1 MVALETDKSYGSVDL
16 AMGIRKTDSAA
27 PARRSEK
34 DGGLGRALGCV
45 TALVDDLRKLFVN
58 MPAKAQL
65 VVIQKHQDVE
75 IFFARKPGKFERVAV
90 FPASARANDLA
101 KISRRLGRVPADKTV
116 LRIAS
121 DRAIRKV
128 ISLPSSALSYLP
140 SIVRNKVESIS
151 PWQSADM
158 LWGYRLIDASAASD
172 SIAIE
177 IGMTGS
183 EPVKM
188 LASGLKVAGINVGRI
203 EFGDSAGLGDHISV
217 FSAMPVRSERK
228 SRSVLVAAGALGA
241 FAIVAGLA
249 GGLQAW
255 TAQKE
260 LRSTG
265 AELQKLQALLDD
277 RSAADGQTTAVSTAV
292 ALAARKQEDVPLI
305 VILKELTQLIPDG
318 TWLQSINF
326 SDGRLTIN
334 GKGGPVSQVISA
346 LENSPFLQDVN
357 FAAAT
362 QRDTADNQDSFSISA
377 TISPAKGEK

>member
-1 MVALETDKSYGSVDL
+1 MVTFEMEKSYGSIDL
-16 AMGIRKTDSAA
+16 TMGIRKIDRAA

-34 DGGLGRALGCV
+34 DGGLGRVLGCV
-45 TALVDDLRKLFVN
+45 TALVDDLRKLFLS
-58 MPAKAQL
+58 MPTKAQL
-65 VVIQKHQDVE
+65 VIIQKHEDVE
-75 IFFARKPGKFERVAV
+75 IFLASKSGKFERVAA
-90 FPASARANDLA
+90 FPASARAIDLA
-101 KISRRLGRVPADKTV
+101 KISRRLGRVPADRTV
-116 LRIAS
+116 LRVAS

-128 ISLPSSALSYLP
+128 ISLPSSALSFLP

-188 LASGLKVAGINVGRI
+188 LASDLNAAGINVGRI
-203 EFGDSAGLGDHISV
+203 EFGDSPGLGDHIGV
-217 FSAMPVRSERK
+217 FSAMPTGSVRK
-228 SRSVLVAAGALGA
+228 SRSVLVAASVLGT
-241 FAIVAGLA
+241 FAIVTGLT

-265 AELQKLQALLDD
+265 VELQKLQVTLDD
-277 RSAADGQTTAVSTAV
+277 RSAAVGQTTAVSTAV

-318 TWLQSINF
+318 TWLQSISF

-334 GKGGPVSQVISA
+334 GKGGPVSPIISA

-362 QRDTADNQDSFSISA
+362 QRDSANSQDSFSISA
-377 TISPAKGEK
+377 TISPAKGAK

>member
-1 MVALETDKSYGSVDL
+1 MVALETSELPESVDL
-16 AMGIRKTDSAA
+16 TMGIRKIDSAT

-34 DGGLGRALGCV
+34 DGGLGRVLGCV

-58 MPAKAQL
+58 MPTKAQL

-75 IFFARKPGKFERVAV
+75 IFFARKPGKFERVAL
-90 FPASARANDLA
+90 FPASARASDLA

-128 ISLPSSALSYLP
+128 ISLPSSALSFLP

-151 PWQSADM
+151 PWQSADL

-188 LASGLKVAGINVGRI
+188 LASDLKVAGINIGRI
-203 EFGDSAGLGDHISV
+203 EFGDSADFGDHIGV
-217 FSAMPVRSERK
+217 FSAMPVGSERK
-228 SRSVLVAAGALGA
+228 SRSVLVAAGVLGA
-241 FAIVAGLA
+241 FAIVTGLT

-260 LRSTG
+260 SRSTG
-265 AELQKLQALLDD
+265 VELQKLQAMLDD
-277 RSAADGQTTAVSTAV
+277 RSAADGQTTVVSTAA

-362 QRDTADNQDSFSISA
+362 QRDTVDNQDSFSISA
-377 TISPAKGEK
+377 TISSAKGER

>member
-1 MVALETDKSYGSVDL
+1 MVALETEKSYESVDL
-16 AMGIRKTDSAA
+16 TMGIRKTNRVA
-27 PARRSEK
+27 PVRRSEK
-34 DGGLGRALGCV
+34 DGDLGRVLGCV
-45 TALVDDLRKLFVN
+45 TALVDDLRKLFLS
-58 MPAKAQL
+58 MPTKAQL

-75 IFFARKPGKFERVAV
+75 IFFASKPGKFERVAV
-90 FPASARANDLA
+90 LPASARANDLA
-101 KISRRLGRVPADKTV
+101 RISRSLGRVPADKTV

-128 ISLPSSALSYLP
+128 ISLPSSALSFLP

-188 LASGLKVAGINVGRI
+188 LASDLKVAGINVGRI
-203 EFGDSAGLGDHISV
+203 EFGDSADLGDHIAV
-217 FSAMPVRSERK
+217 FSTMTAGSQRK
-228 SRSVLVAAGALGA
+228 SRSVLVAAGVLGA
-241 FAIVAGLA
+241 SAIVAGLA

-255 TAQKE
+255 TAQRE
-260 LRSTG
+260 LLSTG
-265 AELQKLQALLDD
+265 SELQKLQVMLDN

-305 VILKELTQLIPDG
+305 VILKELTQSIPDG
-318 TWLQSINF
+318 TWLQSISF

-334 GKGGPVSQVISA
+334 GKGGPVSPIISA

-362 QRDTADNQDSFSISA
+362 QREAADNQDSFSISA
-377 TISPAKGEK
+377 NVSPAKGDE

>member
-1 MVALETDKSYGSVDL
+1 MVALETEKSYGSVDL
-16 AMGIRKTDSAA
+16 TMGIRKTDSAA
-27 PARRSEK
+27 PPRRSEK
-34 DGGLGRALGCV
+34 DGGPGRVLGCV

-65 VVIQKHQDVE
+65 VVIQRHQDVE

-90 FPASARANDLA
+90 FPTPARANDLA

-128 ISLPSSALSYLP
+128 ISLPSSALSFLP

-188 LASGLKVAGINVGRI
+188 LASDLKVAGINVGRI
-203 EFGDSAGLGDHISV
+203 EFGDSADLGDHIAV
-217 FSAMPVRSERK
+217 FSTMTAGSQRK
-228 SRSVLVAAGALGA
+228 SRSVLVAAGVLGA
-241 FAIVAGLA
+241 SAIVAGLA

-255 TAQKE
+255 TAQRE
-260 LRSTG
+260 LLSTG
-265 AELQKLQALLDD
+265 SELQKLQVMLDN

-305 VILKELTQLIPDG
+305 VILKELTQSIPDG
-318 TWLQSINF
+318 TWLQSISF

-334 GKGGPVSQVISA
+334 GKGGPVSPIISA

-362 QRDTADNQDSFSISA
+362 QREAADNQDSFSISA
-377 TISPAKGEK
+377 NVSPAKGDE

>member
-1 MVALETDKSYGSVDL
+1 MVALETAESPESVDL
-16 AMGIRKTDSAA
+16 TMGIRKIESAT

-34 DGGLGRALGCV
+34 DGGLGRVLGCV

-58 MPAKAQL
+58 MPTKAQL

-75 IFFARKPGKFERVAV
+75 IFFARKPGKFERVAL
-90 FPASARANDLA
+90 FPASARASDLA

-121 DRAIRKV
+121 DRVIRKV
-128 ISLPSSALSYLP
+128 ISLPSSALSFLP

-151 PWQSADM
+151 PWQSADL

-188 LASGLKVAGINVGRI
+188 LASDLKVAGINIGRI
-203 EFGDSAGLGDHISV
+203 EFGDSADFGDHIGV
-217 FSAMPVRSERK
+217 FSAMPVGSERK
-228 SRSVLVAAGALGA
+228 SRSVLVAAGVLGA
-241 FAIVAGLA
+241 FAIVTGLT

-260 LRSTG
+260 SRSTG
-265 AELQKLQALLDD
+265 VELQKLQAMLDD
-277 RSAADGQTTAVSTAV
+277 RSAADGQTTVVSTAA
-292 ALAARKQEDVPLI
+292 ALAARKQEDMPLI

-362 QRDTADNQDSFSISA
+362 QRDTVDNQDSFSISA
-377 TISPAKGEK
+377 TISSAKGER